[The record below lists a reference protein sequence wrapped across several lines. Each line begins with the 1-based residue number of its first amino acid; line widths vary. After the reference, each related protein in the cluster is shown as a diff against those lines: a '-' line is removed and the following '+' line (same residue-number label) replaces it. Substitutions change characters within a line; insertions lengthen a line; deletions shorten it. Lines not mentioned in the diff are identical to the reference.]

1 MVIRIVDDACC
12 PGDGHKK
19 KDSIAF
25 HTHVTLVDF
34 VKQGPATKL
43 VASGVCVC
51 LTLSL

>member
-1 MVIRIVDDACC
+1 MMRAVLVTVI
-12 PGDGHKK
+12 KK